1 MVEAGREG
9 QLIRCFLQALLDDLG
24 RIRGT
29 LDEAAAQ
36 LRYRWRLDEDAQ
48 GPRAIVRLDV
58 AAPFD
63 IDVEHHVL
71 ATLGLVST
79 CDFRVP

>member
-1 MVEAGREG
+1 MIEAGREG
-9 QLIRCFLQALLDDLG
+9 QLIRSFLQALLDDLG

-36 LRYRWRLDEDAQ
+36 LRYRWWLDEDAQ
-48 GPRAIVRLDV
+48 GTRTIVRLDV
-58 AAPFD
+58 AAPLD

-71 ATLGLVST
+71 ATL
-79 CDFRVP
+79 VP